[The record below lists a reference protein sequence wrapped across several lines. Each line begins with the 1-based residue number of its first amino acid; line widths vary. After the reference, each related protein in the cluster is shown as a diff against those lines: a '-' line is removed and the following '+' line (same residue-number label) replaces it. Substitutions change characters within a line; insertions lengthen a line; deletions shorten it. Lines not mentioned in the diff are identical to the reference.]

1 VIHLLDLL
9 AGSEHR
15 QNVCTSHNFKGILD
29 PYSTSDHHDSTG
41 TYVHLK
47 FNHSFFP
54 KYDHR
59 FFSITSFE
67 DET

>member
-1 VIHLLDLL
+1 MHLLDLA
-9 AGSEHR
+9 AGSEHI
-15 QNVCTSHNFKGILD
+15 QNACTSHNFKRILD
-29 PYSTSDHHDSTG
+29 PHYISDHYDSAG
-41 TYVHLK
+41 TYVHLR

-59 FFSITSFE
+59 SFPITSFE